1 MKKALILLV
10 CTSFFSFAAYA
21 DNEDM
26 ITTDQLPVV
35 SQQFIKKYFPNETVA
50 YAKYDPEFFD
60 SAYEITFKS
69 GNSIEFN
76 KQGEWKD
83 YECKTCI
90 VPDELLPNEISS
102 YIKEKYPDKNIVSIE
117 RGKKTYEVKLS
128 NGLELK
134 FNLRGQLLEI
144 DL

>member
-1 MKKALILLV
+1 MKKTLILLV
-10 CTSFFSFAAYA
+10 CTSAMSFSACA
-21 DNEDM
+21 DSGNM

-35 SQQFIKKYFPNETVA
+35 AQQFIKKYFSNETVA
-50 YAKYDPEFFD
+50 YAKYDPEFVD
-60 SAYEITFKS
+60 SSYEIKFKS

-90 VPDELLPNEISS
+90 VPDELIPNEISS
-102 YIKEKYPDKNIVSIE
+102 FIKKKHPDTNIVNL
-117 RGKKTYEVKLS
+117 GKGKRTYELKLS
-128 NGLELK
+128 NGIELK

-144 DL
+144 NL

>member
-1 MKKALILLV
+1 
-10 CTSFFSFAAYA
+10 
-21 DNEDM
+21 
-26 ITTDQLPVV
+26 
-35 SQQFIKKYFPNETVA
+35 
-50 YAKYDPEFFD
+50 
-60 SAYEITFKS
+60 
-69 GNSIEFN
+69 
-76 KQGEWKD
+76 
-83 YECKTCI
+83 